1 MSTFFSQRD
10 HTCWPLA
17 QSAYRCATVHEYL
30 KKKTKIRPY
39 LKSLKNNCPQ
49 RNGNFLFH
57 GRKHPITET
66 KAQTRDVV
74 RYQQSQLFLMI

>member
-30 KKKTKIRPY
+30 RKKTKMRPY
-39 LKSLKNNCPQ
+39 LKSLKNIIALREMGTFSFMDESIPLRKRKLKLVMLFVINRANC
-49 RNGNFLFH
+49 F
-57 GRKHPITET
+57 
-66 KAQTRDVV
+66 
-74 RYQQSQLFLMI
+74 